1 MQHQTS
7 RNSADNLLEVKNL
20 KTHFFTDEGV
30 VKAVD
35 DVDLRVQRGEVLG
48 LVGESGCGKSVTS
61 LSIMRLIDPPGHVID
76 GTIRFDESDILNL
89 SEFEMVQL
97 RGNQMSMIF
106 QQPQSFLN
114 PIFKIGTQVAEVLRI
129 HRGLDKQAGWEQAI
143 ELLRMVGIPEAE
155 QRVHHYAHEFSGGMA
170 QRVMI
175 AMALACDPDLLIAD
189 EPTTAL
195 DVTIQ
200 AQILNLIRTLCAKN
214 DTSVILITHD
224 LGVVAEMAD
233 RVAVMYA
240 GRIVEEG
247 DVETLFAD
255 PKHPYTQGLIHAT
268 PVLGQIKGKLDA
280 IPGTIPNP
288 LDLPPGCKFAPRC
301 ASRLAHNLTVCEEHD
316 PSLDTISSNHNV
328 RCWLYH
334 DSEMHKAPLAT
345 GRTTESTT
353 NHDTDGQIVPE
364 QEGAHGLLTLE
375 QGQAN
380 DDETGGDSKRNLI
393 EVEHLVKYFPVRGG
407 LLRPVQAWVHAVEDI
422 SLTIREGETLGLV
435 GESGCGKT
443 TVGRTLLR
451 MIPATS
457 GSVWF
462 DGQEVFKA
470 DKRRLKNLRRHM
482 QYVFQ
487 NSYASL
493 NPRTPVGDSIAEG
506 LLVHGMKDAK
516 QRHEIVVDTL
526 YKVGLEENCMSRF
539 PHEFSGGQRQR
550 IGIARTLVLQP
561 RFIVCDEPVS
571 ALDVSIQSQVLN
583 LLRDLQQ
590 DFALTYLFIAHN
602 LSVVEHISDRVAV
615 MYLGKIVELADR
627 DELYRNP
634 LHPYTQALMS
644 AIPVPDPTKKRER
657 IILEGDVPSPVDP
670 PAGCRFHTR
679 CPVAMEHCAH
689 QEPAF
694 KEVRPGHW
702 AACWLLE

>member
-1 MQHQTS
+1 MKS
-7 RNSADNLLEVKNL
+7 SDNLLEVKNL
-20 KTHFFTDEGV
+20 KTHFFTEEGV

-35 DVDLRVQRGEVLG
+35 GVDLTVRRGEVLG

-61 LSIMRLIDPPGHVID
+61 LSIMGLIDPPGRVVD
-76 GTIRFDESDILNL
+76 GTVRFGESDIFDLPE
-89 SEFEMVQL
+89 SEMAHL

-129 HRGLDKQAGWEQAI
+129 HRGLDKQAGMEQAV
-143 ELLRMVGIPEAE
+143 ELLRMVGIPEPE
-155 QRVHHYAHEFSGGMA
+155 QRVHHYPHEFSGGMA

-175 AMALACDPDLLIAD
+175 AMALACEPDLIIAD

-200 AQILNLIRTLCAKN
+200 AQILNLIRTLRTGHE
-214 DTSVILITHD
+214 TSVILITHN

-240 GRIVEEG
+240 GRIVEEA
-247 DVETLFAD
+247 DVKTLFAD

-280 IPGTIPNP
+280 IPGTFPDP

-301 ASRLAHNLTVCEEHD
+301 PSRLAYNLAVCAERD
-316 PSLDTISSNHNV
+316 PSLGAIGPNHNV
-328 RCWLYH
+328 RCWLYQ
-334 DSEMHKAPLAT
+334 DSEMHIAPLAP
-345 GRTTESTT
+345 GQTTETARNDSSAARAVL
-353 NHDTDGQIVPE
+353 Q
-364 QEGAHGLLTLE
+364 QEDDSGSLTIE
-375 QGQAN
+375 ARQVS
-380 DDETGGDSKRNLI
+380 DDETDSDNVQELI

-407 LLRPVQAWVHAVEDI
+407 LLRPAKAWVHAVEDV
-422 SLTIREGETLGLV
+422 SFSIREGETLGLV

-443 TVGRTLLR
+443 TVGRSLLR

-470 DKRRLKNLRRHM
+470 DKGRLKNLRRQM

-487 NSYASL
+487 NPYSSL
-493 NPRTPVGDSIAEG
+493 NPRIPVGESVAEG
-506 LLVHGMKDAK
+506 LLVHGMKDAE

-526 YKVGLEENCMSRF
+526 SKVGLEENCVGRF

-550 IGIARTLVLQP
+550 VGIARTLALQP
-561 RFIVCDEPVS
+561 KFIVCDEPVS

-583 LLRDLQQ
+583 LLSDLQQ
-590 DFALTYLFIAHN
+590 EFALTYLFIAHD

-634 LHPYTQALMS
+634 QHPYTQALMS
-644 AIPVPDPTKKRER
+644 AIPVPDPTLRRER
-657 IILEGDVPSPVDP
+657 TLLEGDVPSPVDP

-679 CPVAMEHCAH
+679 CPVAMEDCAH

-694 KEVRPGHW
+694 REVRPDHW